1 MSNANPYDF
10 FAGIA
15 ARYLKEQ
22 KVNPG
27 DTYDSEGL
35 LVCGKCKKRR
45 QTFVMASDP
54 TPDEPERKRPVKVT
68 TQCDC
73 DKRRELEEKK
83 AAENKAAMER
93 VNRLKD
99 ASLMGERFQRAKF
112 ENFQITQ
119 YNERNLKLC
128 RRYAERFDEMVE
140 KKQSLLFWGNVGT
153 GKSFAAACIAN
164 YLLDRGV
171 PVMMTSFVKLLSLIQ
186 NGDEKEAD
194 IISRLNSAKLVIFD
208 DLGAER
214 NTDYALEKIY
224 NIIDSRYQRELPIIF
239 TTNLTITEMKNETD
253 NRYKR
258 IYDRVFENIYPM
270 QFTGPSW
277 RRKEA
282 SRRFEEMEELFKDI

>member
-54 TPDEPERKRPVKVT
+54 TPDEPDRKRPVKVT

-73 DKRRELEEKK
+73 DKRRELEAKK

-128 RRYAERFDEMVE
+128 RRYAERFDEMVA

>member
-1 MSNANPYDF
+1 MSSANPYDF

-54 TPDEPERKRPVKVT
+54 TPDEPDRKRPVKVT

-73 DKRRELEEKK
+73 DKRREFEEKK

-128 RRYAERFDEMVE
+128 RRYAERFDEMVA

>member
-73 DKRRELEEKK
+73 DKRREMEEKK

-112 ENFQITQ
+112 ENFQTTQ

-128 RRYAERFDEMVE
+128 RRYAERFDEMVA

>member
-54 TPDEPERKRPVKVT
+54 TPDEPDRKRPVKVT

-128 RRYAERFDEMVE
+128 RRYAERFDEMVA

>member
-128 RRYAERFDEMVE
+128 RRYAERFDEMVA

-282 SRRFEEMEELFKDI
+282 SRRFEEMEEIFKDI

>member
-54 TPDEPERKRPVKVT
+54 TPDEPDRKRPVKVT

-73 DKRRELEEKK
+73 DKRREIEEKK
-83 AAENKAAMER
+83 AAENEAAMAR

-99 ASLMGERFQRAKF
+99 ASLMGERFRRAKF

-128 RRYAERFDEMVE
+128 RRYAERFDEIVA

-164 YLLDRGV
+164 YLLDRGI

-282 SRRFEEMEELFKDI
+282 SRRFEEMEEFFKDI

>member
-128 RRYAERFDEMVE
+128 RRYAERFDEMVA

>member
-54 TPDEPERKRPVKVT
+54 TPDEPDRKRPVKVT

-128 RRYAERFDEMVE
+128 RRYAERFDEMVA

-153 GKSFAAACIAN
+153 GKSFASACIAN

-277 RRKEA
+277 RRKAA

>member
-54 TPDEPERKRPVKVT
+54 TPDDPDRKRPVKVT

-73 DKRRELEEKK
+73 DKRREMEEKK
-83 AAENKAAMER
+83 TAENKAAMER

-112 ENFQITQ
+112 ENSKITQ

-128 RRYAERFDEMVE
+128 RRYAERFDEMVA

>member
-35 LVCGKCKKRR
+35 LVCGKCKKHR

-54 TPDEPERKRPVKVT
+54 TPDEPDRKRPVKVT

-99 ASLMGERFQRAKF
+99 ASLMGERFQRARF

-128 RRYAERFDEMVE
+128 RRYAERFDEMVA

-186 NGDEKEAD
+186 NGDEKDAD

>member
-54 TPDEPERKRPVKVT
+54 TPDEPDRKRPVKVT

-73 DKRRELEEKK
+73 DKRREMEEKK
-83 AAENKAAMER
+83 SAENKAAMER

-128 RRYAERFDEMVE
+128 RRYAERFDEMVA

>member
-10 FAGIA
+10 FAEIA

-54 TPDEPERKRPVKVT
+54 TPDEPDRKRPVKVT

-73 DKRRELEEKK
+73 DKRREMEEKK

-128 RRYAERFDEMVE
+128 RRYAERFDEMVA

>member
-128 RRYAERFDEMVE
+128 RRYAERFDEMVA

-186 NGDEKEAD
+186 NGDEKEAY

>member
-99 ASLMGERFQRAKF
+99 ASLIGERFQRAKF

-128 RRYAERFDEMVE
+128 RRYAERFDEMVA

>member
-1 MSNANPYDF
+1 MSSANPYDF

-128 RRYAERFDEMVE
+128 RRYAERFDEMVA

-282 SRRFEEMEELFKDI
+282 SRRFEEMEEIFKDI

>member
-128 RRYAERFDEMVE
+128 RRYAERFDEMVAR
-140 KKQSLLFWGNVGT
+140 KQSLLFWGNVGT

>member
-54 TPDEPERKRPVKVT
+54 TPDEPDRKRPVKVT

-112 ENFQITQ
+112 ENLQITQ